1 MIHAGRKCVLAAWT
15 LIGTF
20 ALAAPSLSTEVDL
33 SDPTQAMETWIR
45 LKSDLSGRKTFEWMT
60 GMVYG
65 VPDDEPSRPLFMVES
80 VTVRETRKQ
89 PDGTFE
95 ERNFACRLYK
105 DHESGAFIDQF
116 DNPFTGQTVQFN
128 VSCNPGIQVQLSERG
143 LEIPADIPYESTA
156 LNVPMKL
163 QKIDGG
169 DHIILRHDAHATFIV
184 PGTGEVRPEM
194 SIDTFKLDEDDLND
208 TKLTALFPTYSWVS
222 NTKWMSIFGM
232 QDEPG
237 HMIWDLHGRKFLEAE
252 NLPPAFRAALNSLE
266 AGILEK
272 PIDWSN

>member
-1 MIHAGRKCVLAAWT
+1 MHQIGRKLYHIALTLFGSLAIAT
-15 LIGTF
+15 
-20 ALAAPSLSTEVDL
+20 PSLSSEVDL
-33 SDPTQAMETWIR
+33 SNPSQAIETWIR

-65 VPDDEPSRPLFMVES
+65 VPDDKESQPLFMVES
-80 VTVRETRKQ
+80 VTVRQTRKQ
-89 PDGTFE
+89 PDGSFE

-116 DNPFTGQTVQFN
+116 ENPFTGKTVEFN
-128 VSCNPGIQVQLSERG
+128 VSCNSGIPLRLSADG
-143 LEIPADIPYESTA
+143 LEIPSDVPYESTA

-163 QKIDGG
+163 QKIAAG
-169 DHIILRHDAHATFIV
+169 DHIILRHDAHATFVV
-184 PGTGEVRPEM
+184 PGTGEVRREM

-208 TKLTALFPTYSWVS
+208 PKITALFPAYSWVS
-222 NTKWMSIFGM
+222 NTRWMSIFGM
-232 QDEPG
+232 QDDQG
-237 HMIWDLHGRKFLEAE
+237 HMIWDLHGQKFLEVE
-252 NLPPAFRAALNSLE
+252 DLPPAFRAALNSLE